1 MRILLQTTAAVAMIS
16 MATVAHAGPN
26 LSGPANPGPA
36 QYYVGGAN
44 GVNTPA
50 VGNNSEN
57 ASPTVT
63 NSWTIS
69 GNVTRDCSVYT
80 VGGTNGNHSIDI
92 GQIGVNTQANV
103 AQGDAFEM
111 VSPIALDVTS
121 WTAGCNFQNT
131 VTLTKGA
138 QGLVNAN
145 PQGYDNTQF
154 QANIP
159 YSLTAL
165 FNSSVTPNAPSSAH
179 GKALTAD
186 VNQASATGT
195 YGAWRSRLM
204 LQVRAPQITDRAL
217 VAGTYSDTITV
228 TLAAN

>member
-1 MRILLQTTAAVAMIS
+1 MKILLQTTAALAMIS
-16 MATVAHAGPN
+16 AATVAHAGPN
-26 LSGPANPGPA
+26 INGPANPGPA

-50 VGNNSEN
+50 VGNNVEN
-57 ASPTVT
+57 ATPTVT

-69 GNVTRDCSVYT
+69 GNVTQDCSVYT
-80 VGGTNGNHSIDI
+80 VGGNNGAHTIDI
-92 GQIGVNTQANV
+92 GQIGVNTQSNV

-111 VSPIALDVTS
+111 VSPIAVDIAS
-121 WTAGCNFQNT
+121 WTAGCNFRNT
-131 VTLTKGA
+131 VSLAKSA
-138 QGLVNAN
+138 QGLVNAS
-145 PQGYDNTQF
+145 PAGYDNTQF

-159 YSLTAL
+159 YSLSAL
-165 FNSSVTPNAPSSAH
+165 FNSSVTPNAPSGAH
-179 GKALTAD
+179 GKVLTAGLTD
-186 VNQASATGT
+186 SAASDT
-195 YGAWRSRLM
+195 YGAWRSRLL